1 MNPKIPMYRIP
12 KMDDVVLDSTWQLR
26 YSMLLLGGLA
36 ALSLLLAVIG
46 VYGVLSFAVTD
57 RT

>member
-1 MNPKIPMYRIP
+1 MYRIP